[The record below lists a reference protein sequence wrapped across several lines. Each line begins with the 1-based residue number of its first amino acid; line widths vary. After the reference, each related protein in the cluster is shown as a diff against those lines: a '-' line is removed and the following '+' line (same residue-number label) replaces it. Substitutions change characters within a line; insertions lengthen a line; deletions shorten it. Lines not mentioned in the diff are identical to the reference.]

1 MAVSPADFYAYSQA
15 TGTPVPQDKRSQ
27 ELLAP
32 AVFQWRKSQVQRR
45 ENEGSAVDTVGKVAL
60 GAGALAGGGF
70 GARRLV
76 QALRSAPQTTQKL
89 ANVVT
94 DEDAVRKAAS
104 GVDTRSRAAT
114 VDLSKVDDPWGTN
127 IPSGVESGKKDFW
140 TLL

>member
-27 ELLAP
+27 ALLAP

-76 QALRSAPQTTQKL
+76 RALRSAPQTTQKL
-89 ANVVT
+89 TNIVT
-94 DEDAVRKAAS
+94 DENAVRKAAS
-104 GVDTRSRAAT
+104 GVNTGSSAAT
-114 VDLSKVDDPWGTN
+114 VDLSQE
-127 IPSGVESGKKDFW
+127 VEAP
-140 TLL
+140 TLVTKQESL

>member
-27 ELLAP
+27 ALLAP

-70 GARRLV
+70 GAH
-76 QALRSAPQTTQKL
+76 A
-89 ANVVT
+89 
-94 DEDAVRKAAS
+94 
-104 GVDTRSRAAT
+104 
-114 VDLSKVDDPWGTN
+114 
-127 IPSGVESGKKDFW
+127 F
-140 TLL
+140 